1 MKYFKRGIKGYSIA
15 IQLFENR
22 DVNVEMFKIYQIV
35 LIFSLARVVA
45 LNYRIET
52 KYKLNKSNGLYNSF
66 MLMRVSFQLD
76 SCGKQGEASAGAA
89 DGELFDN
96 S

>member
-1 MKYFKRGIKGYSIA
+1 M
-15 IQLFENR
+15 
-22 DVNVEMFKIYQIV
+22 EMFKIYKIV
-35 LIFSLARVVA
+35 LIFSLARVIA

-52 KYKLNKSNGLYNSF
+52 KYKLNKSNVLYNSF
-66 MLMRVSFQLD
+66 MLMRGSFQLD
-76 SCGKQGEASAGAA
+76 SCGKQVEASAGAA